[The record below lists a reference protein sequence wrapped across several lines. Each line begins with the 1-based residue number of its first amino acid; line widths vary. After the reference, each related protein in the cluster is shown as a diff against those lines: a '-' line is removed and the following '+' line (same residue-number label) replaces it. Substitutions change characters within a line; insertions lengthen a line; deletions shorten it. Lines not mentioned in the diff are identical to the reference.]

1 MENKLKMLFD
11 YQRFD
16 ADPDLAK
23 MIKEAESSR
32 ANIFALSDDDLDTV
46 FAAGEMISEKD
57 KSEDDS
63 DKKENWAEVKYGIL
77 IWVQ

>member
-32 ANIFALSDDDLDTV
+32 ANIFALSDDDLDMV